1 MFDFEVCQVC
11 GCNDQEVDICGSGKH
26 GICVDC
32 SLDGDDNDSK
42 DSKEIAKVILVLEC
56 SDIVW
61 SRYGTER
68 IEDLAAKIV
77 KRLKEDC

>member
-11 GCNDQEVDICGSGKH
+11 GCNDQEVDIYGSGKH
-26 GICVDC
+26 GICSGC
-32 SLDGDDNDSK
+32 SIDGDDN

-61 SRYGTER
+61 SKYGTER

-77 KRLKEDC
+77 KRLKEEN